1 MEENYKLSLRE
12 TVLIQ
17 ETDYLND
24 RYIVF
29 NCIQMYIFLMENN
42 KVETNNTLGGNIC
55 IKKMVDRLISLTYRK
70 ILQVD

>member
-1 MEENYKLSLRE
+1 MEENYNLSLRE

>member
-1 MEENYKLSLRE
+1 
-12 TVLIQ
+12 
-17 ETDYLND
+17 
-24 RYIVF
+24 
-29 NCIQMYIFLMENN
+29 MYIFLMENN